1 MAEDTQE
8 DLSMED
14 ILSSIKDI
22 LLEDSSEQQ
31 KNKKVSQPDAAAS
44 ATISRQP
51 APSVEPDVLD
61 DVLTLSPSMIVE
73 PNLSVETSAEQ
84 PAGSAEEGADPLDL
98 DFEQE
103 FNSLPAEPVLDDV
116 SVETPVSTVETVAD
130 EDNAP
135 LDLSDFAVADK
146 DDIDFKLPAAEDE
159 NILPDLDFAE
169 VDTAV
174 TLEAEPIFSPED
186 EVSKQKAFSASSDN
200 DFPSLD
206 TLIDDETLNAILD
219 SQPEEPEVV
228 APEEVFVEPTDNV
241 YENAAEGT
249 LPEPEIKE
257 AVFSEVEEEAVPSV
271 AEKNIETHVLNEP
284 DPIYVPEETEAFKI
298 SEPEAEVE
306 KIISSPLETEAAEE
320 EAVDISANIINNFAK
335 MFAEQ
340 QKEKLVQSPKE
351 KEHLAEQAMAEI
363 ELGDGNLT
371 IEAIVRDVVTGIVE
385 KNLSADFDFSAT
397 ASAEIARQTKIWLS
411 ANLPA
416 IVEATVKKEIE
427 RVMAKVSS

>member
-31 KNKKVSQPDAAAS
+31 KTENVSQPDVAAS
-44 ATISRQP
+44 DAIQQQP
-51 APSVEPDVLD
+51 TPSVEPDVLE

-84 PAGSAEEGADPLDL
+84 PAGSAKEGADPLDL

-116 SVETPVSTVETVAD
+116 SAETPVSTGEIVAD
-130 EDNAP
+130 EDNDP
-135 LDLSDFAVADK
+135 LDLSDFAIAGK
-146 DDIDFKLPAAEDE
+146 DDIDFELPSIENE
-159 NILPDLDFAE
+159 NISPDIDFAK
-169 VDTAV
+169 VDTPV
-174 TLEAEPIFSPED
+174 DLEAEPIFSPED
-186 EVSKQKAFSASSDN
+186 EVSKQESYSASSDN
-200 DFPSLD
+200 DLPVLD
-206 TLIDDETLNAILD
+206 NLIDDETLNAILD
-219 SQPEEPEVV
+219 SQPDEPDVTS
-228 APEEVFVEPTDNV
+228 PEEDFVEPTDNV
-241 YENAAEGT
+241 FENAVVET
-249 LPEPEIKE
+249 LPNPEIKE
-257 AVFSEVEEEAVPSV
+257 AEFSEVEEEMAPTV
-271 AEKNIETHVLNEP
+271 EERNIETHVLNEP
-284 DPIYVPEETEAFKI
+284 DPIYVPEEIETLKI
-298 SEPEAEVE
+298 SEPEPEI
-306 KIISSPLETEAAEE
+306 KTILSSPVETEAAEE

-340 QKEKLVQSPKE
+340 QKEKSVQTPKE

-371 IEAIVRDVVTGIVE
+371 IEAIVREVVTGIVE

>member
-31 KNKKVSQPDAAAS
+31 KAEKVSQPDAGAS

-186 EVSKQKAFSASSDN
+186 EVSKQETFSASSDN

-298 SEPEAEVE
+298 SEPEAEDE

-340 QKEKLVQSPKE
+340 QKEKSVQSPKE

-397 ASAEIARQTKIWLS
+397 ASAEIARQTRIWLS